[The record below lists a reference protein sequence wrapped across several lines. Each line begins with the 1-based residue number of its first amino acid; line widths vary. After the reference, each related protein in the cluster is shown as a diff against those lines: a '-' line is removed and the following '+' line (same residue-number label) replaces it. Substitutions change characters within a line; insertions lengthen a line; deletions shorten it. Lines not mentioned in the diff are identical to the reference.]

1 MRKNLFFVL
10 IFILTLILSGCSE
23 RNVTGI
29 SLENEHSVTFQCHDD
44 GNGSGKTLSLLTVN
58 VTYFDP
64 YFFTEEG
71 YPGYYIGLP
80 LTCKLTVKNNS
91 GIEFK
96 DIVITATHEY
106 YESGMCNRWWYPYP
120 REAYYEKGEPMPGD
134 SSMEWT
140 TTIKA
145 YSEKSFT
152 WTYTAPLE
160 TCSGLDQTHVIIK
173 RECNCE
179 GGFEKVILDSPEAG
193 IFCPP
198 PPSK

>member
-1 MRKNLFFVL
+1 MKKNLLLFFIVL
-10 IFILTLILSGCSE
+10 LTLLSACSE
-23 RNVTGI
+23 RNVTSI
-29 SLENEHSVTFQCHDD
+29 TLDDKNSVTFQCHDD

-71 YPGYYIGLP
+71 YPGYYIDKP
-80 LTCKLTVKNNS
+80 ITCKLTVKNNS

-106 YESGMCNRWWYPYP
+106 YETGMCNRWWYPYP
-120 REAYYEKGEPMPGD
+120 REAYFEKGEPMPGA

-140 TTIKA
+140 TTIKP
-145 YSEKSFT
+145 YGQKSFT
-152 WTYTAPLE
+152 WTYTPPLE
-160 TCSGLDQTHVIIK
+160 TCSGLDQTHVVIK
-173 RECNCE
+173 RECDCPD
-179 GGFEKVILDSPEAG
+179 GFEQVILNSPEAG